1 MNLILHIMAKD
12 FRRLRWA
19 LALWAGAGVLAVVGM
34 NVSGPPQS
42 TFESLGL
49 VAMFQFFGLSIALIA
64 AIVQEDGLTESTA
77 FWRTRPISGG
87 RLLTAKLSLIGVLF
101 VVIPVATGLLV
112 RLANRGAM
120 FARPEDLWQPLLAL
134 VAFVLVGTAL
144 ASCCKDLGRYFLLG
158 ALCWLLVGFGTL
170 GFQWVKAT
178 LGFTMR
184 VSPMRVSQTRME
196 WIAVYA
202 GLIAIAVLLN
212 QYRGRR
218 FGVSV
223 GLMVAGVVGAAAI
236 NAFWAWP
243 IR

>member
-12 FRRLRWA
+12 LRRLTWA
-19 LALWAGAGVLAVVGM
+19 LALWAGAGVLAVVGT

-42 TFESLGL
+42 TLESLGL

-64 AIVQEDGLTESTA
+64 AIVQEDGLTGSTA

-101 VVIPVATGLLV
+101 VVIPVAMGLLV

-120 FARPEDLWQPLLAL
+120 FARPEEVWEPLLAL
-134 VAFVLVGTAL
+134 VALVLVGTAL
-144 ASCCKDLGRYFLLG
+144 ASCCKDLGRYFLIG
-158 ALCWLLVGFGTL
+158 ALCWLLVGFGTV

-178 LGFTMR
+178 LGYTARGGKM
-184 VSPMRVSQTRME
+184 RME
-196 WIAVYA
+196 LIAIYGV
-202 GLIAIAVLLN
+202 LIAIAVLLN

-218 FGVSV
+218 FGLSV
-223 GLMVAGVVGAAAI
+223 GLIVAGVVGAAAI

-243 IR
+243 MR

>member
-1 MNLILHIMAKD
+1 MNLILHVMAKD
-12 FRRLRWA
+12 LRRLTWA

-42 TFESLGL
+42 TLESLGL

-87 RLLTAKLSLIGVLF
+87 RLLLAKLGLIGVLF
-101 VVIPVATGLLV
+101 VVIPVALGLLV
-112 RLANRGAM
+112 RLAKRGAM
-120 FARPEDLWQPLLAL
+120 FARPEDLGQPLLAL
-134 VAFVLVGTAL
+134 VALVLVGMAL
-144 ASCCKDLGRYFLLG
+144 ASCCKDLGRYFLLWIV
-158 ALCWLLVGFGTL
+158 CWMSVGFGTV

-178 LGFTMR
+178 LGYTVSR
-184 VSPMRVSQTRME
+184 VSKMRME
-196 WIAVYA
+196 WIAVYV
-202 GLIAIAVLLN
+202 GLVAIAVLLN

-218 FGVSV
+218 FGLSV
-223 GLMVAGVVGAAAI
+223 GLIVAGVVGAAAI

-243 IR
+243 VR